1 MKITITFPD
10 GKTAEFTV
18 KVHGKTSVEDIVD
31 EILDEMYKRQVKA
44 GKTIKYPERWK
55 EAHKRWL
62 LPRVTTAILEAL
74 QGFKVE
80 EEVL

>member
-31 EILDEMYKRQVKA
+31 EILDEMLKRQLKA
-44 GKTIKYPERWK
+44 GQSIRNPERWK

-80 EEVL
+80 KEVE